1 MLRWWRRRCGRVAA
15 MGAAWLRRWE
25 GEAVMGDVGDR
36 RRGGRRCY
44 RSLMASCRRRK
55 SEADAG
61 RDVISELPSE
71 VKDFFECFSKYEGE
85 KENKTVEIFVEHVVD
100 DQWDYEVE
108 MTYISDE
115 VRMMNEIYANAIAT
129 PLSLGE
135 GPSNFVAAMRRKDIK
150 FVKNEGRRYEN
161 KIINSGFLAKFYKDE
176 FRLNTSWGRMV
187 FQEHVKAKFNCQLS
201 MHQSYRAKKQALK
214 YLEGSEG
221 EQFDL
226 LHDYCE
232 ELRKTNPGLN
242 YSAKFQNGQ
251 AQAAEIEVGRN
262 EAEFEKED
270 AFENDL
276 LSSQST
282 NLMTSGGHTPNQM
295 STFISVEA
303 SHMTQPNQHPGIINK
318 GGRTFVTLSN
328 LQQTKCQIKRN
339 ILSKKHPQNK
349 K

>member
-1 MLRWWRRRCGRVAA
+1 
-15 MGAAWLRRWE
+15 
-25 GEAVMGDVGDR
+25 
-36 RRGGRRCY
+36 
-44 RSLMASCRRRK
+44 MASCRRRK

-71 VKDFFECFSKYEGE
+71 VKERILECLPTRDAARTALLSTHWNHVWLRLGRLVFHQDFFECFSKYEGE
-85 KENKTVEIFVEHVVD
+85 KGMAQISTINDILMLRAGPVKKFVLHLRHASDPKPQQSDLDRWCRFLSRNNENKTVEIFVEHVVD

-221 EQFDL
+221 
-226 LHDYCE
+226 
-232 ELRKTNPGLN
+232 LN

-270 AFENDL
+270 AFENVSIETQVPKFVLDEMVK
-276 LSSQST
+276 
-282 NLMTSGGHTPNQM
+282 NGGTSFSYWKFACIT
-295 STFISVEA
+295 E
-303 SHMTQPNQHPGIINK
+303 
-318 GGRTFVTLSN
+318 L
-328 LQQTKCQIKRN
+328 
-339 ILSKKHPQNK
+339 
-349 K
+349 